1 MVKLVYCVRR
11 KPEMS
16 LEEFQDRWLNVHGPL
31 VRSLREQVPSMTRY
45 VQSHLIPGEPSEAVR
60 ASRGA
65 GEPYDGITEVW
76 IDSDAEAAEGAAE
89 AGRRLLEDEMEFI
102 DLANS
107 KVFLTV
113 EHEIF

>member
-11 KPEMS
+11 KSGMT

-31 VRSLREQVPSMTRY
+31 VRSLREQIPSMTRY

-60 ASRGA
+60 AARGA

-76 IDSDAEAAEGAAE
+76 LDTDAEAAEGAAE
-89 AGRRLLEDEMEFI
+89 AGRRLFEDELEFI
-102 DLANS
+102 DMKNS